1 MLDSLRNILAFAIDI
16 GALIFIHELGH
27 YLAARSQGV
36 TVEVFS
42 IGFGPALLKR
52 QVKSGTVWQVCALP
66 LGGYVKMQG
75 WGEPEPAKASAPGS
89 FSPGSFSAA
98 SLSSKAVIVAAGP
111 LANLA
116 LAVVL
121 YAGLFMTAGQPI
133 TPAVFSAVDANSAAA
148 AAHLLPGDRVLAIGG
163 MTVRDFA
170 DLQEIVTSHPNTELD
185 FTIGRGSQQ
194 FTESVQIGAATED
207 GTSIGRLGV
216 RAAPVFT
223 RLNPLQATAAAFQ
236 QTGAVI
242 AGWGTQ
248 MRQLI
253 VEHKGLSEL
262 SGPIGIAEVTGQVA
276 AMGAASLVSLVAFL
290 SINLGLVNLIP
301 IPILDGGH
309 LLFYAWEAVTR
320 RKVPEQAREMGLRLG
335 AAVILTL
342 VLVTT
347 FNDLSRLG
355 AVNWLVHLL

>member
-1 MLDSLRNILAFAIDI
+1 MLHTLDLIFGFAVRI
-16 GALIFIHELGH
+16 GFLIFIHELGH

-42 IGFGPALLKR
+42 LGFGPALVKYKA
-52 QVKSGTVWQVCALP
+52 KSGTVWQISALP

-75 WGEPEPAKASAPGS
+75 WGETAPGTPATPGS
-89 FSPGSFSAA
+89 FSGA

-111 LANLA
+111 LANLG

-121 YAGLFMTAGQPI
+121 YAGLFMTAGQPT
-133 TPAVFSAVDANSAAA
+133 TPALFASVEPHSAAA

-163 MTVRDFA
+163 APIADFA
-170 DLQEIVTSHPNTELD
+170 GLQQIVLQHPNTELD
-185 FTIGRGSQQ
+185 FTIGRDGKS
-194 FTESVQIGAATED
+194 FTESVQIGQASED
-207 GTSIGRLGV
+207 GDSVGRLGV
-216 RAAPVFT
+216 TAAPVFT
-223 RLNPLQATAAAFQ
+223 RLGPVKAVGAALHE
-236 QTGAVI
+236 TGAVI

-248 MRQLI
+248 MGQLI
-253 VEHKGLSEL
+253 FQHKGLNQL

-276 AMGAASLVSLVAFL
+276 AMGWAPLIDLLAFL

-309 LLFYAWEAVTR
+309 LLFYAWEGLTR
-320 RKVPEQAREMGLRLG
+320 RKVPAQAVEVGLRLG
-335 AAVILTL
+335 AALILTL
-342 VLVTT
+342 FLVTT

-355 AVNWLVHLL
+355 AVSWLTHLL